1 MNISTCVCMLRSFS
15 DGDSDGDHGDDDHG
29 DHDGGDGDGDRGD
42 GGVVAD
48 GDDGGVGVVGDAI
61 LLPLQTFSSYLAQ
74 FSVPTACRYTHPAH
88 VRAAHSAVQD
98 DPLYSALSQLEDL
111 AGMP

>member
-1 MNISTCVCMLRSFS
+1 MVMVMVGV
-15 DGDSDGDHGDDDHG
+15 DG
-29 DHDGGDGDGDRGD
+29 
-42 GGVVAD
+42 
-48 GDDGGVGVVGDAI
+48 DGGVGVVGDAI

-74 FSVPTACRYTHPAH
+74 FSVPTAYRYTHPGH
-88 VRAAHSAVQD
+88 VRAAHSASQD